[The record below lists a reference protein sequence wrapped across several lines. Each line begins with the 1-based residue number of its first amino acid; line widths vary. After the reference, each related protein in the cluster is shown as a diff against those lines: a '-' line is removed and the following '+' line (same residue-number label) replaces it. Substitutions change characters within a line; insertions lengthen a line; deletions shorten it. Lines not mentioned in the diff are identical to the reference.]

1 MQQRTVGKVREL
13 PEITIKTDTR
23 DMLSHATM
31 QAERLEDYFI
41 VDIDA
46 HIGETQFWSEII
58 DLIDNDVIRQMGQ
71 AMMSRAGSD
80 STALLNIQP
89 GTLYQNVYGRIP
101 HQVGLAETVDGSE
114 THHFTELARRSMDAM
129 GLDYQVVFPTPML
142 VLGMHP
148 QDDIEAAVGRAYNR
162 WLIERILPQDERVK
176 GLLYLPFNTPQACLD
191 IVREFGDAKGVIGFT
206 ITSTRNKPVHHD
218 QYMKLY
224 AAIEE
229 TGKPLAF
236 HSGFHWGDPSFLQLN
251 RFISMHAISFVH
263 YSLIHL
269 TNWVINGLPERFP
282 KLKLVWVESGLAWV
296 PFIMQRLDHEFMMR
310 VCEAPMLKRLPS
322 EYIREMYFT
331 SQPLEKGN
339 MKLLEATF
347 DAIKAETQLLF
358 ASDWPHWD
366 FDPPSSITT
375 IPFLTEQAKRNILG
389 LNAARVFNL
398 EVKRMRPRAQDV
410 HAARSRLSVHA

>member
-1 MQQRTVGKVREL
+1 MQERTAKTFREL
-13 PEITIKTDTR
+13 DEITIKSDTR
-23 DMLSHATM
+23 DILSHATI
-31 QAERLEDYFI
+31 QAEGFEDYFL

-46 HIGETQFWSEII
+46 HVTETQFWGEII

-71 AMMSRAGSD
+71 AMMSRPGTS
-80 STALLNIQP
+80 SALLNVQS

-101 HQVGLAETVDGSE
+101 HQIALAEAVDGTE
-114 THHFTELARRSMDAM
+114 CHHFTELARRSMDAM

-142 VLGMHP
+142 LLGMHP

-162 WLIERILPQDERVK
+162 WLIERILPQDERIK
-176 GLLYLPFNTPQACLD
+176 GLLYLPFNTPRACID
-191 IVREFGDAKGVIGFT
+191 IVKDFGDAKGVIGFT
-206 ITSTRNKPVHHD
+206 ICATRNKPVHHD
-218 QYMKLY
+218 TYMALY
-224 AAIEE
+224 SLIEE

-236 HSGFHWGDPSFLQLN
+236 HSGFHWGDPSFMQLN
-251 RFISMHAISFVH
+251 RFISMHALSFVH
-263 YSLIHL
+263 YNLIHL

-282 KLKLVWVESGLAWV
+282 KLKVVWVESGLAWV

-331 SQPLEKGN
+331 SQPLEKSN
-339 MKLLEATF
+339 LQLLEATF
-347 DAIKAETQLLF
+347 AAMRAETQLLF

-366 FDPPSSITT
+366 FDPPSAITS
-375 IPFLTEQAKRNILG
+375 IPFLSDQAKRNILG

-398 EVKRMRPRAQDV
+398 EVKRMRPRAKDV
-410 HAARSRLSVHA
+410 FAERPGAG